1 MGRFLASVVLVH
13 VRSDTRHFVE
23 IGPCSFRSMV
33 RAVEGLLEVSAVDV
47 VIDDL
52 ADMHVDGSLD
62 LHDVV
67 ELDCELVGFADAYKT
82 PLPKP
87 RSLRAQGP
95 PQDAGG
101 GGGWGGE

>member
-33 RAVEGLLEVSAVDV
+33 RAVEGLLEVSAVDG

-67 ELDCELVGFADAYKT
+67 ELDCELVGFADAELYKKHKRQMSGMAVKT
-82 PLPKP
+82 C
-87 RSLRAQGP
+87 SI
-95 PQDAGG
+95 
-101 GGGWGGE
+101 